1 MTNDLQLTMDLS
13 NEESIEATLTD
24 QERPSQRR
32 TLSRLSSER
41 EEDRSGEETF
51 STRNKVQVAL
61 ETILVS
67 PAQMAANAAVNTVG
81 AFLPKME
88 KLPWLTFFTLSF
100 LIAIPAAIFVL
111 GFTRMGY
118 GLDTL
123 AFIDNNCSEEAWKL
137 FVGIAGFAFFLYLF
151 DCYYWE
157 SPLGRAAKVVCTTIL
172 LLSASAFVLFISGT
186 YPYGPISLYI
196 IINPIYLVIMKS
208 MCFREKE
215 TRTYVS
221 WLSGPLFFVSLVTLI
236 TWMVWTLQSGDN
248 EWTPKTHIRDAE
260 AASCPLQMEGN
271 EDCFVGDNVC
281 FSIDADSTTLEVE
294 LPDGCNQNCEKRVYS
309 DCSNPFI
316 IWAGPFLVSVGLL
329 FLSFFCTFLRGSAT
343 PDQEI
348 MRFAK
353 VWIFMIF
360 TMWVSASLAGAGE
373 GISTTL
379 AAVTLSSFVASSVF
393 LALSYSKKEQE
404 KRFSVLWTRF
414 MEKYGSML
422 DIAKGL
428 LVVTCAPVAI
438 VYFISSFLNQVIRRY
453 NPCSKAPGSSA
464 STRHIDTGGFI
475 TLEARRLV
483 KAISQWNVV
492 PVCTY
497 AVYWGIGF
505 MSLAVLAPIFTTLF
519 LSWLIEATESL
530 ELAPVTGILLIVG
543 IVMFLLPP
551 VPGAPIYLTLG
562 IVIIPVGGRQFGTDY
577 IGILISMA
585 YAMVVSLALKLLATA
600 LQQKMIGGLLK
611 GSIGVRKLVGI
622 NSNLIRA
629 MKLLLIQP
637 GLDVAKVSILCGGPD
652 WPTSV
657 LCGILD
663 LPLLPILLGTL
674 PVMLLIIPT
683 VLAGSFTYMKGMTDE
698 VNNDGSITSV
708 PIYGWAGTAAA
719 ISAALA
725 AGVLF
730 GNMVL
735 AAYYVEDTLTNKAED
750 VQALPIDEE
759 VKVLEDNETVI
770 EHKFAEITR
779 WKVVPGAAKTLMIL
793 SVISMI
799 AACYT
804 VQIFGDQAF
813 KSYQLTDTIDDR
825 LGGDWKNIIEPLGL
839 VSICLLALSIVLL
852 QLFMYWASRKSLK
865 ELEQEG
871 VSRARSRDAF
881 DVPT

>member
-1 MTNDLQLTMDLS
+1 
-13 NEESIEATLTD
+13 
-24 QERPSQRR
+24 
-32 TLSRLSSER
+32 
-41 EEDRSGEETF
+41 
-51 STRNKVQVAL
+51 
-61 ETILVS
+61 
-67 PAQMAANAAVNTVG
+67 
-81 AFLPKME
+81 
-88 KLPWLTFFTLSF
+88 
-100 LIAIPAAIFVL
+100 
-111 GFTRMGY
+111 
-118 GLDTL
+118 
-123 AFIDNNCSEEAWKL
+123 
-137 FVGIAGFAFFLYLF
+137 
-151 DCYYWE
+151 
-157 SPLGRAAKVVCTTIL
+157 
-172 LLSASAFVLFISGT
+172 
-186 YPYGPISLYI
+186 
-196 IINPIYLVIMKS
+196 
-208 MCFREKE
+208 
-215 TRTYVS
+215 
-221 WLSGPLFFVSLVTLI
+221 
-236 TWMVWTLQSGDN
+236 
-248 EWTPKTHIRDAE
+248 
-260 AASCPLQMEGN
+260 
-271 EDCFVGDNVC
+271 
-281 FSIDADSTTLEVE
+281 
-294 LPDGCNQNCEKRVYS
+294 
-309 DCSNPFI
+309 
-316 IWAGPFLVSVGLL
+316 
-329 FLSFFCTFLRGSAT
+329 
-343 PDQEI
+343 

-353 VWIFMIF
+353 VWVFMIF

-379 AAVTLSSFVASSVF
+379 AAMTLSSFVASSVF

-404 KRFSVLWTRF
+404 KRFGVLWTRF
-414 MEKYGSML
+414 MDKYGSML

-438 VYFISSFLNQVIRRY
+438 VYFISSFLNQVIRTY
-453 NPCSKAPGSSA
+453 NPCSRAPGSSA

-483 KAISQWNVV
+483 KAISQWNAV

-629 MKLLLIQP
+629 MKFLLIQP
-637 GLDVAKVSILCGGPD
+637 GLNVAKVSILCGGPD

-674 PVMLLIIPT
+674 PVMLLIVPT
-683 VLAGSFTYMKGMTDE
+683 VLAGSFTYMKGMNDE
-698 VNNDGSITSV
+698 VDNDGSITLV
-708 PIYGWAGTAAA
+708 PTYGWAGTAAA

-730 GNMVL
+730 SNMVL
-735 AAYYVEDTLTNKAED
+735 AAYYVEDTLTNNAED

-770 EHKFAEITR
+770 EHKFTEITR
-779 WKVVPGAAKTLMIL
+779 WEVVPGAAKTLMIL

-813 KSYQLTDTIDDR
+813 KSYQLTDTIDNR
-825 LGGDWKNIIEPLGL
+825 LGGDWKNIVEPLGL
-839 VSICLLALSIVLL
+839 VSMCLLALSIVLL
-852 QLFMYWASRKSLK
+852 QLFMYWASVSEVIVVKSLI
-865 ELEQEG
+865 
-871 VSRARSRDAF
+871 
-881 DVPT
+881 